1 MGQGTIMSVDRD
13 MPVTPSAPALATQVR
28 MGQRAVA
35 RHATQLLR
43 HAILSVVGVFFV
55 LPLFWML
62 STALKTDQDVLA
74 YPPIWLPRVW
84 MWSNFPDAFVFV
96 PFVIY
101 VRNSLII
108 AVLSVL
114 GALISSTLP
123 AYAFSRLT
131 WKGRDALF
139 VFVLS
144 TIMLPYFVTMIPVYV
159 IFSKIGW
166 VNTLLPLIVP
176 HFFGSAFFIFLLR
189 QFFLGIPTELSD
201 AARIDGCAELGILW
215 RIILPLSRP
224 ALMVVAL
231 FQFLGSWNDFLAPLI
246 YLNDKSLFTISLG
259 LAEMQSSYGLSRFS
273 LIMAATSMFVVPVIV
288 LFFFAQR
295 TFIQGITFTGLKG

>member
-1 MGQGTIMSVDRD
+1 LEPGVISIHR
-13 MPVTPSAPALATQVR
+13 PTPSASPRAISRRSFRWLIARRTVR
-28 MGQRAVA
+28 LV
-35 RHATQLLR
+35 RHGVLGV
-43 HAILSVVGVFFV
+43 IGVFFV

-62 STALKTDQDVLA
+62 STALKTDQEVLA
-74 YPPIWLPRVW
+74 YPPIWIPRVW
-84 MWSNFPDAFVFV
+84 MWSNFPQAFVFV
-96 PFVIY
+96 PFVVY
-101 VRNSLII
+101 VRNS
-108 AVLSVL
+108 AVVSTLSVIGTL
-114 GALISSTLP
+114 VSCTLP
-123 AYAFSRLT
+123 AYAFSRLA
-131 WKGRDALF
+131 WKGRDLLF
-139 VFVLS
+139 VVVLS

-159 IFSKIGW
+159 IFSMIGW

-176 HFFGSAFFIFLLR
+176 HFFGNAFFIFLLR
-189 QFFLGIPTELSD
+189 QFFLGIPLELSD
-201 AARIDGCAELGILW
+201 AARIDGCTELGILW

-231 FQFLGSWNDFLAPLI
+231 FQFLSSWNDFLAPLI

-273 LIMAATSMFVVPVIV
+273 LIMAATSIFVVPVIV